1 MPWRLA
7 IGWLPIG
14 GQLSGLLIARC
25 RDEIDSGLFVSCPE
39 YGRGVDAPDIG
50 SCPGTRSKIPLPRAA
65 PVQGRCRGPPD
76 EVAGSGPL
84 DQAVAQSHALGAA
97 HRIAAIAT
105 GPWLI

>member
-1 MPWRLA
+1 MSWRLA

-14 GQLSGLLIARC
+14 GQLSGLVIARC
-25 RDEIDSGLFVSCPE
+25 RDQIDNGLFVSCPE
-39 YGRGVDAPDIG
+39 YGRRVDASTIG
-50 SCPGTRSKIPLPRAA
+50 KCSGTHSTILLPKAA
-65 PVQGRCRGPPD
+65 PLQGRCRGPPD
-76 EVAGSGPL
+76 EIAGSGPL